1 ILASASADRTV
12 KLWDVASGERRDTL
26 SQSLKEVYTVAFSP
40 EGKRLAAGGIDN
52 RIRVWE
58 ISEKAAETTNPLL
71 YARFA
76 HEGGI
81 LKLVYSADGKLLL
94 SSASD
99 RTVKLWNAGEVQ
111 EKLVIE
117 KQPDWPAALAFV
129 SHNAFVV
136 GRLDGT
142 EQFYDTT
149 SGKAVP
155 LPKPELVR
163 VYPRGV
169 QRGITTTVKL
179 EGSNLLAATELKF
192 QNPKLTGE
200 LLQSTNNSAHVAWI
214 KVSPAADLAPGPYEL
229 SVSGKG
235 GESSRIKLY
244 VDTLPQLAETEPL
257 SSLSATGERA
267 VVSGSSLLLTNLPL
281 SFWGTLDPIG
291 DIDELQFEARRGQTL
306 VFDLNAK
313 SLGSKADAVLT
324 LIDFQGK
331 VLASNN
337 DFDGT
342 DPFLAYT
349 FPADGRY
356 TIRVNDLMFGASK
369 DHFYRLSMGQLP
381 YVTGC
386 YPLGVPANYESE
398 VELIGYNL
406 PADHNVKIKPA
417 KPGEVD
423 VPIDPNHFRSRKAFK
438 VVVGDS
444 AELVEKEPNDQPTN
458 ATSIAAPAA
467 VNGRLWSGDSDLFRF
482 EAKAGQTWV
491 IETMAAQRGSP
502 ADTRIEVLDS
512 NGKPVERLQLQA
524 VRNSAVTFKG
534 IDSTTSDCRVENWEE
549 MELNEYIY
557 LQGEV
562 VKIFRM
568 PQGPDSG
575 FLFYTSAGKRRAYFD
590 TSATAHAVD
599 EPCYVIE
606 PHPPG
611 ARLVANGLPVFHLY
625 YANDDDG
632 DRKLGSDSKLF
643 FTPPKDGAY
652 LVRVSDARGFGG
664 DRFAYRLV
672 LREAKPDFKVTL
684 NGANPTIAAGSGQ
697 SFSVVADRIDGFEG
711 EIAVD
716 IAGLPAGFSVST
728 PLMIQAGHSEA
739 KGTLSAAVDAHDPAT
754 NSTSVKITATAT
766 VNGKSITREVNNFG
780 TIKLGAKPKLFVS
793 LEPPPNQSALSNSV
807 SATAPLELTIAP
819 GQTIPAWLKVKRN
832 GHEDLVTFTVEN
844 LPHGVIVITLVS
856 TVCSFPRVKMSAKS
870 FCPPRNGCPR
880 RTASALPLKIKPANR
895 LPCLFSFTCANRV
908 PKSPPNNFLRCDTVR
923 RFEIASS
930 C

>member
-1 ILASASADRTV
+1 M
-12 KLWDVASGERRDTL
+12 
-26 SQSLKEVYTVAFSP
+26 
-40 EGKRLAAGGIDN
+40 
-52 RIRVWE
+52 
-58 ISEKAAETTNPLL
+58 
-71 YARFA
+71 
-76 HEGGI
+76 
-81 LKLVYSADGKLLL
+81 
-94 SSASD
+94 
-99 RTVKLWNAGEVQ
+99 
-111 EKLVIE
+111 
-117 KQPDWPAALAFV
+117 
-129 SHNAFVV
+129 
-136 GRLDGT
+136 
-142 EQFYDTT
+142 
-149 SGKAVP
+149 
-155 LPKPELVR
+155 
-163 VYPRGV
+163 
-169 QRGITTTVKL
+169 VKL
-179 EGSNLLAATELKF
+179 EGSNLLVATELKF
-192 QNPKLTGE
+192 QNPKLSGE
-200 LLQSTNNSAHVAWI
+200 LLKNTNNSAHIAWI
-214 KVSPAADLAPGPYEL
+214 NVTPSSDLAPGPYEL
-229 SVSGKG
+229 WVSGKG

-244 VDTLPQLAETEPL
+244 VDDLPQLVEADTNAL
-257 SSLSATGERA
+257 SILA
-267 VVSGSSLLLTNLPL
+267 TNLPL
-281 SFWGTLDPIG
+281 SYWGTLDPIG
-291 DIDELQFEARRGQTL
+291 DVDELQFDAKRGQTL

-324 LIDFQGK
+324 LVDSQGK

-349 FPADGRY
+349 FQADGHY

-369 DHFYRLSMGQLP
+369 DHFYRLSLGELP

-386 YPLGVPANYESE
+386 YPLGVPANAESE

-406 PADHNVKIKPA
+406 PSDHKVKIKPA
-417 KPGEVD
+417 KPGEAD
-423 VPIDPNHFRSRKAFK
+423 LPIDPNRFRSRKAFK
-438 VVVGDS
+438 VVVGDT

-458 ATSIAAPAA
+458 ATPIAAPAA

-502 ADTRIEVLDS
+502 ADTRIEVLDAD
-512 NGKPVERLQLQA
+512 GKPVERLQLQA

-549 MELNEYIY
+549 MDLNEYLY

-590 TSATAHAVD
+590 TSATAHAVH
-599 EPCYVIE
+599 EPCYVVE
-606 PHPPG
+606 PHPAG
-611 ARLVANGLPVFHLY
+611 AGLVANGLPVFHLY

-652 LVRVSDARGFGG
+652 LIRVTDARGFGG

-844 LPHGVIVITLVS
+844 LPHGVIVDNIGLNGVLIPKGQNEREIFLTA
-856 TVCSFPRVKMSAKS
+856 AKWVPETDR
-870 FCPPRNGCPR
+870 FCFAIENQAGKQ
-880 RTASALPLKIKPANR
+880 TSLPVLLHVRKPGSKIAAK
-895 LPCLFSFTCANRV
+895 
-908 PKSPPNNFLRCDTVR
+908 
-923 RFEIASS
+923 
-930 C
+930 